1 MSGISAKGWNWG
13 EYKVTDSHLGFM
25 VDSKP
30 SFSVNLRDIAHCS
43 APGKNEVA
51 FEFQMKES
59 VEEDFLCEMRIFIPD
74 QDATVNLTKELS
86 ERNAFIGQESLVTL
100 YDLPMLVPRGKYSLD
115 MFQSYMR
122 LHGKTHN
129 YKILYKNLTKVF
141 LLPKPDGIHINMVIG
156 LDSPIKQGNTFY
168 PFIVIQFSKDS
179 EESVSVKM
187 SQDELQTQFGGE
199 ISQNMEG
206 KSFDIV
212 SRLIKAFTKA
222 LIIIPGNFRSK
233 GDLSAVKCSV
243 RASEGHL
250 YPLQKSF
257 IFIPKPV
264 IYIKFEDIRYVEF
277 ARITEDSVTTNRTF
291 DLNIYSKSGTFQFTG
306 VEREEYSGLLEF
318 LVKKKISIRKT
329 EEEVK
334 EKEDSEDQMDLDD
347 EDDEEEDGS
356 FNESDLE

>member
-1 MSGISAKGWNWG
+1 MAGASTKGWNWG
-13 EYKVTDSHLGFM
+13 EYQVGDTGICFM
-25 VDSKP
+25 VDGRQN
-30 SFSVNLRDIAHCS
+30 FSVKLKDIAQCS

-51 FEFQMKES
+51 FEFQTKDS
-59 VEEDFLCEMRIFIPD
+59 VDEDFLCEMRIYIPD
-74 QDATVNLTKELS
+74 QDAAENLTKDLS
-86 ERNAFIGQESLVTL
+86 ERNAFMGQESLVNL

-141 LLPKPDGIHINMVIG
+141 LLPKPDGIHISMVIG
-156 LDSPIKQGNTFY
+156 LESPIRQGNTLY

-187 SQDELQTQFGGE
+187 SQEDIQSQFSGE
-199 ISQNMEG
+199 ISQHMEG

-233 GDLSAVKCSV
+233 NDSSAIKCSV

-277 ARITEDSVTTNRTF
+277 ARITEDSATTNRTF
-291 DLNIYSKSGTFQFTG
+291 DLNIYSKTGTFQFTG
-306 VEREEYSGLLEF
+306 VEREEFPGLQDF

-334 EKEDSEDQMDLDD
+334 EKEDLDDHMDLDD
-347 EDDEEEDGS
+347 DDEEDES
-356 FNESDLE
+356 FNESDIE